1 MKKLIIA
8 SVAAILALTACVKD
22 IVYPYATFSKLENTI
37 AYDETEAVT
46 VTVNVSALVN
56 IEAINLVYTVNDGE
70 PVSVEMHPQGKGY
83 FATIPAQAMDAV
95 VNYYIEAITANATS
109 TSAIASY
116 TVGVI
121 PIDFSGLKINEL
133 NGNDKF
139 IELVNTGS
147 SDIIM
152 KGVTIVKDAS
162 KTTWTGTEDVVVKA
176 GKFLLLYSSDVVV
189 AGGAQEGYPAELVFD
204 GGLSAKKAVRI
215 QLMDPKGNTLD
226 DFNLVNLLISP
237 APASYGRNANGNWY
251 YQVATPNAKNTDGTD
266 LVFAEN

>member
-46 VTVNVSALVN
+46 VTVNVSALVDIN
-56 IEAINLVYTVNDGE
+56 AINLVYTVNDGE

-162 KTTWTGTEDVVVKA
+162 KTIWTGAEDVVVKA
-176 GKFLLLYSSDVVV
+176 GKFLLLYSSDVVI

-266 LVFAEN
+266 VVFE

>member
-37 AYDETEAVT
+37 AYDETEDVT
-46 VTVNVSALVN
+46 VTVNVSALVD
-56 IEAINLVYTVNDGE
+56 IQTINLVYTVNDGE
-70 PVSVEMHPQGKGY
+70 PVSVEMHPLGKG
-83 FATIPAQAMDAV
+83 FFGTIPAQAMDAV

-147 SDIIM
+147 KDIDV
-152 KGVTIVKDAS
+152 KGIYIEKDGAVK
-162 KTTWTGTEDVVVKA
+162 WTGAAGTTIKA

-204 GGLSAKKAVRI
+204 GGLSAKKAVRV
-215 QLMDPKGNTLD
+215 QLFDPKGNSLD

-237 APASYGRNANGNWY
+237 APASYGRNADDKWY
-251 YQVATPNAKNTDGTD
+251 YQGATPNAKNTDGTD

>member
-46 VTVNVSALVN
+46 VTVNVSALVD
-56 IEAINLVYTVNDGE
+56 IKAINLVYTVNDGE

-226 DFNLVNLLISP
+226 DFNLVTLLKP
-237 APASYGRNANGNWY
+237 QAPASYGRNADGNWY

-266 LVFAEN
+266 VVFE

>member
-37 AYDETEAVT
+37 AYDENDEVT
-46 VTVNVSALVN
+46 VTVKVSALVD
-56 IEAINLVYTVNDGE
+56 IQAINLVYTVNDGE
-70 PVSVEMHPQGKGY
+70 PVTVEMHPQGKGY

-162 KTTWTGTEDVVVKA
+162 KTIWTGTEDVVVKA
-176 GKFLLLYSSDVVV
+176 GKYLLLYSDNVTGS
-189 AGGAQEGYPAELVFD
+189 GGAQEGYPTELVFS
-204 GGLSAKKAVRI
+204 GGLSASKPVRV
-215 QLMDPKGNTLD
+215 QLFDPKGNSLD
-226 DFNLVNLLISP
+226 DFNLLTLLKSK
-237 APASYGRNANGNWY
+237 APASYGCNADGKWY
-251 YQVATPNAKNTDGTD
+251 YQDATPGAKNIDGTD
-266 LVFAEN
+266 VVFE

>member
-70 PVSVEMHPQGKGY
+70 PVTVEMHPQGKGY

-162 KTTWTGTEDVVVKA
+162 KTIWTGTEDVVVKA
-176 GKFLLLYSSDVVV
+176 GKYLLLYSDNVTGS
-189 AGGAQEGYPAELVFD
+189 GGAQEGYPTELVFS
-204 GGLSAKKAVRI
+204 GGLSASKPVRV
-215 QLMDPKGNTLD
+215 QLFDPKGNSLD
-226 DFNLVNLLISP
+226 DFNLLTLLKSK
-237 APASYGRNANGNWY
+237 APASYGCNADGKWY
-251 YQVATPNAKNTDGTD
+251 YQDATPGAKNIDGTD
-266 LVFAEN
+266 VVFE